1 MPIQPFWSRL
11 MIITGILL
19 PLAFHAAPGDTP
31 GNTTGEPA
39 MTAVTAATIEAVVEQ
54 LVQQHG
60 PNEEPRIRRCVPRA
74 AAAWRTED
82 GSADEFSEFCLEQFQ
97 PDDGSLDRLTDRYEL
112 IAEQVSGYLHE
123 MNRLLREPLDLDQGP
138 IMPLD
143 LLAARLNLRNHLQ
156 EDLYAN
162 KVAFAILVNLP
173 VYSLEEMIQ
182 LGPEWTRREW
192 ARARMAQAFSE
203 RLPSEVSREIS
214 QAFLESDHYISSYNI
229 RMDRLLNSDNQRP
242 FPDGLRLITHWGLRD
257 ELKSQYSEPDG
268 LDRQR
273 LIRTVMERII
283 RQEIPAAVIDN
294 PDLLW
299 APEGNQV
306 YQLPAEGSAIGTPL
320 DEEREADERYA
331 QLLKIFHAVRLA
343 DRWSPDQPTFIQRR
357 FERYRQIP
365 APEVARLLVSILS
378 SPEAAEV
385 GQLISHRL
393 GRPLEPFDIWYN
405 GFAPRGSH
413 REEEL
418 DRLVRER
425 YPDVAAFQ
433 ADLPVILGK
442 LGFSKEDAEFLAGKI
457 VVDASRGVGHASGA
471 ERREDSAHLRTRV
484 GESGMDFKGY
494 NIAVHEFGHNVE
506 QVLTLN
512 RIDHTMLQ
520 GVPNTAFTEAF
531 AFIFQ
536 DRDLELLGLTEE
548 NSNVKHLK
556 ALDNFWSV
564 YEIGGVALVDM
575 EVWGWMYDHPEAT
588 PAQLREA
595 VIRIAGDIWNRYYA
609 PVFGSGDE
617 ILLGVYSHMIDAGL
631 YLPDYPMGH
640 IIAFQVESYM
650 EGKNLAEEMKRM
662 CAQGSITPDAWMR
675 GATGSPISTE
685 PLLAATRKAVAAL
698 GE

>member
-1 MPIQPFWSRL
+1 M
-11 MIITGILL
+11 
-19 PLAFHAAPGDTP
+19 
-31 GNTTGEPA
+31 
-39 MTAVTAATIEAVVEQ
+39 
-54 LVQQHG
+54 
-60 PNEEPRIRRCVPRA
+60 
-74 AAAWRTED
+74 
-82 GSADEFSEFCLEQFQ
+82 
-97 PDDGSLDRLTDRYEL
+97 
-112 IAEQVSGYLHE
+112 
-123 MNRLLREPLDLDQGP
+123 
-138 IMPLD
+138 
-143 LLAARLNLRNHLQ
+143 
-156 EDLYAN
+156 
-162 KVAFAILVNLP
+162 
-173 VYSLEEMIQ
+173 
-182 LGPEWTRREW
+182 
-192 ARARMAQAFSE
+192 
-203 RLPSEVSREIS
+203 
-214 QAFLESDHYISSYNI
+214 
-229 RMDRLLNSDNQRP
+229 
-242 FPDGLRLITHWGLRD
+242 
-257 ELKSQYSEPDG
+257 
-268 LDRQR
+268 
-273 LIRTVMERII
+273 
-283 RQEIPAAVIDN
+283 VIDN

-299 APEGNQV
+299 APESNLV
-306 YQLPAEGSAIGTPL
+306 YPLPAEGKTLADPL
-320 DEEREADERYA
+320 DAEREADERYA

-343 DRWSPDQPTFIQRR
+343 DPWSPDQPTFIQRR

-365 APEVARLLVSILS
+365 ETEVARLLESILS
-378 SPEAAEV
+378 SPQAAEV
-385 GQLISHRL
+385 GRLISSRL

-418 DRLVRER
+418 DRLVKER

-442 LGFSKEDAEFLAGKI
+442 LGFSKEDAQFLAGKI

-471 ERREDSAHLRTRV
+471 QRREDSAHLRTRV
-484 GESGMDFKGY
+484 GEDGMDFKGY

-548 NSNVKHLK
+548 NPDVKHLK

-575 EVWGWMYDHPEAT
+575 GVWRWMYDHPEAT

-595 VIRIAGDIWNRYYA
+595 VVDISKDIWNRFYA
-609 PVFGSGDE
+609 PVFGGRDE

-675 GATGSPISTE
+675 GATGSPITTE
-685 PLLAATRKAVAAL
+685 PLLEATASAVKAL
-698 GE
+698 GN

>member
-1 MPIQPFWSRL
+1 

-19 PLAFHAAPGDTP
+19 PLSFHAAAGDTP
-31 GNTTGEPA
+31 GSTAAEPA
-39 MTAVTAATIEAVVEQ
+39 LTTVPAEMVQAVVEQ
-54 LVQQHG
+54 LVEQHG
-60 PNEEPRIRRCVPRA
+60 ANEEARIRRCAPRA
-74 AAAWRTED
+74 AAVWRAED
-82 GSADEFSEFCLEQFQ
+82 GTAQEFAQFCLEQFQ
-97 PDDGSLDRLTDRYEL
+97 PDDGSLDKLADRFEL
-112 IAEQVSGYLHE
+112 ISEQISGHLHE

-143 LLAARLNLRNHLQ
+143 LLAARVNLGTHLQ
-156 EDLYAN
+156 EDLFAN
-162 KVAFAILVNLP
+162 KVAFAVLVNLP
-173 VYSLEEMIQ
+173 VYTLEEMIE
-182 LGPEWTRREW
+182 LGPWWSRREW
-192 ARARMAQAFSE
+192 ARARMAQVFAE
-203 RLPSEVSREIS
+203 RLPSEVSREIG
-214 QAFLESDHYISSYNI
+214 QAFLESDHYISNYNI
-229 RMDRLLNSDNQRP
+229 RMDRLLDSENRRP

-268 LDRQR
+268 LEQQR
-273 LIRTVMERII
+273 MIKMVMERII
-283 RQEIPAAVIDN
+283 RQEIPAQVIDN
-294 PDLLW
+294 PDRLW
-299 APEGNQV
+299 APESNLV
-306 YQLPAEGSAIGTPL
+306 YALPVDGEAITEPAAV
-320 DEEREADERYA
+320 EREDDERYT

-343 DRWSPDQPTFIQRR
+343 DQWSPDQPTFIQRR

-365 APEVARLLVSILS
+365 EKEVARLLVSILS
-378 SPEAAEV
+378 SPEAAMVSELV
-385 GQLISHRL
+385 SSRL

-413 REEEL
+413 REEDL
-418 DRLVRER
+418 DRLVSER

-442 LGFSKEDAEFLAGKI
+442 MGFTIEDTEFLACKI

-484 GESGMDFKGY
+484 GADGMDFKGY

-536 DRDLELLGLTEE
+536 DRDLELLGLQEE
-548 NSNVKHLK
+548 GPNFKHLK

-564 YEIGGVALVDM
+564 YEIGGVALVDIG
-575 EVWGWMYDHPEAT
+575 VWHWMYDHHEAT

-595 VIRIAGDIWNRYYA
+595 VIEIARDVWNRYYA
-609 PVFGSGDE
+609 PVFGSRDE

-640 IIAFQVESYM
+640 IIAFQIESYM

-662 CAQGSITPDAWMR
+662 CAQGGITPDAWMR
-675 GATGSPISTE
+675 GATGSPISTG
-685 PLLAATRKAVAAL
+685 PLLAATKKAVEAL
-698 GE
+698 GGE

>member
-1 MPIQPFWSRL
+1 M
-11 MIITGILL
+11 
-19 PLAFHAAPGDTP
+19 
-31 GNTTGEPA
+31 
-39 MTAVTAATIEAVVEQ
+39 
-54 LVQQHG
+54 
-60 PNEEPRIRRCVPRA
+60 
-74 AAAWRTED
+74 
-82 GSADEFSEFCLEQFQ
+82 ADRF
-97 PDDGSLDRLTDRYEL
+97 EL
-112 IAEQVSGYLHE
+112 ISEQVSGHLHE
-123 MNRLLREPLDLDQGP
+123 MSRLLREPLDLDQGP

-143 LLAARLNLRNHLQ
+143 LLAARLNLRSHLQ
-156 EDLYAN
+156 EDLFAN

-173 VYSLEEMIQ
+173 VYTLEEMIE
-182 LGPEWTRREW
+182 LGPRWSREEW
-192 ARARMAQAFSE
+192 ARARMAQVFSE
-203 RLPSEVSREIS
+203 RLPSEISREIGE
-214 QAFLESDHYISSYNI
+214 AFLESDHYISSYNI
-229 RMDRLLNSDNQRP
+229 RMDRLLDGDNQRP

-268 LDRQR
+268 LPRQR
-273 LIRTVMERII
+273 MIKTVMERII
-283 RQEIPAAVIDN
+283 RQEIPENVIDN

-299 APEGNQV
+299 APERNLVTG
-306 YQLPAEGSAIGTPL
+306 L
-320 DEEREADERYA
+320 DGAAVESERESDERYA
-331 QLLKIFHAVRLA
+331 QLLKIFRAVKLA
-343 DRWSPDQPTFIQRR
+343 DTWSPDQPTFVQRR

-365 APEVARLLVSILS
+365 EAEVVRLLESIAG
-378 SPEAAEV
+378 SPEAAAV
-385 GQLISHRL
+385 GQLISKRL

-413 REEEL
+413 REEDL
-418 DRLVRER
+418 DRLVKER

-433 ADLPVILGK
+433 AELPVILGQ
-442 LGFSKEDAEFLAGKI
+442 LGFTDEDAAFLASKI
-457 VVDASRGVGHASGA
+457 TVDASRGVGHASGA
-471 ERREDSAHLRTRV
+471 ERREDNAHLRTRV
-484 GESGMDFKGY
+484 GKDGMDFKGY

-548 NSNVKHLK
+548 DPNHKHLK

-564 YEIGGVALVDM
+564 YEIGGVALVDIA
-575 EVWGWMYDHPEAT
+575 VWNWMYDNPEAT

-595 VIRIAGDIWNRYYA
+595 VVGIAKDVWNRFYA
-609 PVFGSGDE
+609 PVFGSRDE
-617 ILLGVYSHMIDAGL
+617 ILLAVYSHMIDAGL

-685 PLLAATRKAVAAL
+685 PLLAATRKAVEAL
-698 GE
+698 K

>member
-1 MPIQPFWSRL
+1 
-11 MIITGILL
+11 MIITSVLL
-19 PLAFHAAPGDTP
+19 PITFHAAAGDTP
-31 GNTTGEPA
+31 GSTSE
-39 MTAVTAATIEAVVEQ
+39 TAAIADQTVQAVVEQ
-54 LVQQHG
+54 LVEKHG
-60 PNEEPRIRRCVPRA
+60 SDEEARIRRCVPRA
-74 AAAWRTED
+74 AAAWRAED
-82 GSADEFSEFCLEQFQ
+82 GTTEAFSAFCLEQFQ
-97 PDDGSLDRLTDRYEL
+97 PDDGSLDLLADRFEL
-112 IAEQVSGYLHE
+112 VSEQIGGHLHE

-143 LLAARLNLRNHLQ
+143 LLAARLNLGTHLQ
-156 EDLYAN
+156 DDLFGN
-162 KVAFAILVNLP
+162 KVAFAVLVNLP
-173 VYSLEEMIQ
+173 VYTLDEMIE
-182 LGPEWTRREW
+182 LGPKWSRREW
-192 ARARMAQAFSE
+192 ARARMAQSFSE
-203 RLPSEVSREIS
+203 RLPSHIS
-214 QAFLESDHYISSYNI
+214 QEIGRAFLESDHYISNYNI
-229 RMDRLLNSDNQRP
+229 RMDCLLNDQGESP

-268 LDRQR
+268 LPQQR
-273 LIRTVMERII
+273 MIKTVMERII
-283 RQEIPAAVIDN
+283 NQEIPSSVIDN

-299 APEGNQV
+299 APEKNEVFQR
-306 YQLPAEGSAIGTPL
+306 PAEGQKIADPVAM
-320 DEEREADERYA
+320 EREADERYA
-331 QLLKIFHAVRLA
+331 SLLKIFNAVRQA
-343 DRWSPDQPTFIQRR
+343 DPWSPDQPTYVQRR

-365 APEVARLLVSILS
+365 EKDVARLLVNILS

-385 GQLISHRL
+385 GQLISGRL

-405 GFAPRGSH
+405 GFAPRGNH
-413 REEEL
+413 REEDL
-418 DRLVRER
+418 DRLVGER

-433 ADLPVILGK
+433 ADLPSILGQ
-442 LGFSKEDAEFLAGKI
+442 LGFTEEDARFLASKI
-457 VVDASRGVGHASGA
+457 TVDASRGVGHASGA
-471 ERREDSAHLRTRV
+471 VRREDNAHLRTRV
-484 GESGMDFKGY
+484 SKGGMDFKGY

-536 DRDLELLGLTEE
+536 DRDLALLGVADEDP
-548 NSNVKHLK
+548 NHGHLK
-556 ALDNFWSV
+556 ALDNFWSI

-575 EVWGWMYDHPEAT
+575 GVWHWMYEHPEAT

-595 VIRIAGDIWNRYYA
+595 VVEISRDIWNRYYA
-609 PVFGSGDE
+609 PVFGSRDE

-640 IIAFQVESYM
+640 IIAFQIESYI

-685 PLLAATRKAVAAL
+685 PLLVATKKAVATL
-698 GE
+698 K

>member
-1 MPIQPFWSRL
+1 
-11 MIITGILL
+11 MIISGILL
-19 PLAFHAAPGDTP
+19 PLTFHAAPGDTP
-31 GNTTGEPA
+31 GS
-39 MTAVTAATIEAVVEQ
+39 TAVNPAPTDLPAESVRAVVEQ
-54 LVQQHG
+54 LVEQYG
-60 PNEEPRIRRCVPRA
+60 ANEEARIGRCVPRA
-74 AAAWRTED
+74 AASWRAED
-82 GSADEFSEFCLEQFQ
+82 GTAEEFSAFCLEQFQ
-97 PDDGSLDRLTDRYEL
+97 PDDGSLDKMADRFEL
-112 IAEQVSGYLHE
+112 ITEQIGGHLHE
-123 MNRLLREPLDLDQGP
+123 MGRLLREPLDLDQGP

-143 LLAARLNLRNHLQ
+143 LLAARLNLGNHLQ
-156 EDLYAN
+156 DDLFAN
-162 KVAFAILVNLP
+162 KVAFAVLLNLP
-173 VYSLEEMIQ
+173 VYTLDEMIEM
-182 LGPEWTRREW
+182 GPGWNRREW
-192 ARARMAQAFSE
+192 ARARMAQVFAE

-214 QAFLESDHYISSYNI
+214 QAFLESDHYISNYNI
-229 RMDRLLNSDNQRP
+229 RMDRLLSGENQRP
-242 FPDGLRLITHWGLRD
+242 FPEGLRLITHWGIRD

-268 LDRQR
+268 LAKQR
-273 LIRTVMERII
+273 LITTVMERIV
-283 RQEIPAAVIDN
+283 RQEIPAKVIDN
-294 PDLLW
+294 ADLLW
-299 APEGNQV
+299 APESNQV
-306 YQLPAEGSAIGTPL
+306 FSLPAEGQAPA
-320 DEEREADERYA
+320 EPVAVEPEADERYA
-331 QLLKIFHAVRLA
+331 QLLKVFHAVRLA
-343 DRWSPDQPTFIQRR
+343 DQWSPDQPTFIKRR

-365 APEVARLLVSILS
+365 EKEVASLLVSILS
-378 SPEAAEV
+378 SPEAAMV
-385 GQLISHRL
+385 GQLVSSRL

-413 REEEL
+413 REEDL

-433 ADLPVILGK
+433 ADLPVILGQ
-442 LGFSKEDAEFLAGKI
+442 LGFSKEDAAFLAGKI

-484 GESGMDFKGY
+484 GAKGMDFKGY

-536 DRDLELLGLTEE
+536 DRDLELLGVTDEDP
-548 NSNVKHLK
+548 NVKHLK

-575 EVWGWMYDHPEAT
+575 GVWHWMYDNPDAA

-595 VIRIAGDIWNRYYA
+595 TTSIARDVWNRYYA
-609 PVFGSGDE
+609 PVFGSRDE

-631 YLPDYPMGH
+631 YLPDYPIGH
-640 IIAFQVESYM
+640 IIAFQIESYM

-662 CAQGSITPDAWMR
+662 CAQGGITPDAWMR

-685 PLLAATRKAVAAL
+685 PLLAATKKAVQAV
-698 GE
+698 GGK